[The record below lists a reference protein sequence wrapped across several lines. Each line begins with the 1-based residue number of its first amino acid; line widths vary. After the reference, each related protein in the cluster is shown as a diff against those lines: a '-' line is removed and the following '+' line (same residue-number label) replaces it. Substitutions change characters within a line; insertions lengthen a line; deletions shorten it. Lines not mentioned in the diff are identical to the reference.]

1 MKKKYLNK
9 ITLVLI
15 SYKSE
20 KKIISFIKKIPKELN
35 IIIIENDNNSIIQK
49 LIKKRKNIKIF
60 NKKNNGVATALNFA
74 VKKIKTK
81 YFVQI
86 SPDIKFHYKSL
97 EKFINE
103 ANKLDDKFAALGPR
117 FTNVNPKSHV
127 QIDQKLK
134 IGSISSIHGSF
145 LFINKKKF
153 NEIGCYDEN
162 IFLYFEETDYCKRGI
177 LKKLKSFQINSIKAQ
192 QIGRS
197 VVLRNNKEEGKI
209 ENLLA
214 WHFIWSKFYYYK
226 KHYGFIFSSIYFLPI
241 LIRTIFKLIIKKKNT
256 NEYNKYKHRFSG
268 LTSSIL
274 GKKSYLRP

>member
-86 SPDIKFHYKSL
+86 S
-97 EKFINE
+97 
-103 ANKLDDKFAALGPR
+103 
-117 FTNVNPKSHV
+117 
-127 QIDQKLK
+127 
-134 IGSISSIHGSF
+134 
-145 LFINKKKF
+145 
-153 NEIGCYDEN
+153 
-162 IFLYFEETDYCKRGI
+162 
-177 LKKLKSFQINSIKAQ
+177 
-192 QIGRS
+192 
-197 VVLRNNKEEGKI
+197 
-209 ENLLA
+209 LL
-214 WHFIWSKFYYYK
+214 H
-226 KHYGFIFSSIYFLPI
+226 
-241 LIRTIFKLIIKKKNT
+241 
-256 NEYNKYKHRFSG
+256 
-268 LTSSIL
+268 
-274 GKKSYLRP
+274 